1 MKNKCFSLYW
11 IDEMQE
17 GVFNGEVIKTKPIL
31 NFEFDS
37 LYFDEPIKLFQ
48 YKFNGKL
55 FTIPEREIKNIQ
67 KYNKEIQL
75 ND

>member
-1 MKNKCFSLYW
+1 MKNKCLSLYW
-11 IDEMQE
+11 IEELQE
-17 GVFNGEVIKTKPIL
+17 GVFNGEIIKTKPIL

-48 YKFNGKL
+48 YKFNNKA